1 VAFSGIFPLAF
12 ISILHG
18 WSHRLKSKN
27 TALPYRVTYVV
38 PKTRHFLGIFPLV
51 ALVGFPGRRTPWADA
66 PKNVKSYGNKKIN

>member
-1 VAFSGIFPLAF
+1 MAFSGIFPLAF

-18 WSHRLKSKN
+18 WSHLLKSKN

-38 PKTRHFLGIFPLV
+38 PKTWHFLGVFPLV